1 MSSMTFKDKVEAMYE
16 WFLSQPE
23 DRVPQR
29 EEFEALVRKLR
40 DADDLLGLGAFVG
53 KHVALQL
60 KPGYQYN
67 NVRSGGRGRTAL
79 LLFKQEN
86 GRLVAAS
93 ERDTEAMPVAFA
105 FIVGTLRQRDS
116 GHYYVEMVDETLAG
130 GRIEVALHP
139 DAVMAVSTAV
149 EPSSILIS

>member
-1 MSSMTFKDKVEAMYE
+1 MTFKDKIDAMYE
-16 WFLSQPE
+16 WWMSQPE
-23 DRVPQR
+23 TRVPPR

-40 DADDLLGLGAFVG
+40 EADDPVGLAAFVG

-60 KPGYQYN
+60 KPGHQYN

-105 FIVGTLRQRDS
+105 FLVGTLKQRDS
-116 GHYYVEMVDETLAG
+116 GHYYLEMVDETVAG
-130 GRIEVALHP
+130 GRVEAAVHP
-139 DAVMAVSTAV
+139 EAVFAVSTAV
-149 EPSSILIS
+149 EPSSVLLVS